1 MAEREKNILII
12 APHPDDDVIGMGGTI
27 ALKAKEGAS
36 FTIIYVTNGSGSV
49 KTGEY
54 KDLSKEELIILRKE
68 EAKRSLVPLLDDASD
83 VRQEFL
89 GLESATLFTTPEL
102 FTRELDAILRSKK
115 YDEVYIPYFKDRH
128 PTHKAVAE
136 LSIETI
142 KHGRFPVELYAY
154 ETWDPLPVGENT
166 IIVDI
171 SRYYRNK
178 LAAVSCHKSQ
188 CSITPFDEGIIAK
201 NRYNAVFN
209 QINTRNKMDYAELFL
224 RLSDK

>member
-1 MAEREKNILII
+1 MTENVKRILIV

-27 ALKAKEGAS
+27 ALKAKEGTS
-36 FTIIYVTNGSGSV
+36 FTIIYVTNGGGSI

-68 EAKRSLVPLLDDASD
+68 EAKKSLLPLL
-83 VRQEFL
+83 VENTGVEQKFL

-102 FTRELDAILRSKK
+102 FTRELDAILRSKE
-115 YDEVYIPYFKDRH
+115 YSEVYIPYFKDRH

-136 LSIETI
+136 LSMETI
-142 KHGRFPVELYAY
+142 KEGHFRVELYAY
-154 ETWDPLPVGENT
+154 ETWDPLPTGENT
-166 IIVDI
+166 VVVDI
-171 SRYYRNK
+171 SKFYKNK
-178 LAAVSCHKSQ
+178 LSAVSCHKSQ

-209 QINTRNKMDYAELFL
+209 QINSKSKMDYAELFL

>member
-12 APHPDDDVIGMGGTI
+12 APHPDDDVIGMGSTI
-27 ALKAKEGAS
+27 AVKAKEGAS
-36 FTIIYVTNGSGSV
+36 FTIIYVTNGGGSV

-54 KDLSKEELIILRKE
+54 KNLSKEELVILRKE
-68 EAKRSLVPLLDDASD
+68 EAKRSLVPLIDDAAD
-83 VRQEFL
+83 VRQDFL

-102 FTRELDAILRSKK
+102 FTRELESVLRSKK

-136 LSIETI
+136 LSMEAI
-142 KHGRFPVELYAY
+142 KYGKFPVELYAY
-154 ETWDPLPVGENT
+154 ETWDPIPAGEDT
-166 IIVDI
+166 MVVDI
-171 SRYYRNK
+171 SRYYKNK
-178 LAAVSCHKSQ
+178 LSAVSCHKSQ

-209 QINTRNKMDYAELFL
+209 QINTKNKMDYAELFL
-224 RLSDK
+224 RIK

>member
-12 APHPDDDVIGMGGTI
+12 APHPDDDVIGMGGTL
-27 ALKAKEGAS
+27 AVKAKEGAS
-36 FTIIYVTNGSGSV
+36 FTIVYVTNGGGSI

-68 EAKRSLVPLLDDASD
+68 EAKKSLIPLMDDPSD
-83 VRQEFL
+83 AKQIFL

-102 FTRELDAILRSKK
+102 FTRELEAILRSKN

-128 PTHKAVAE
+128 ATHKAVAE
-136 LSIETI
+136 LSTDTI
-142 KHGRFPVELYAY
+142 KGGRFPVALYAY
-154 ETWDPLPVGENT
+154 ETWDPLPAGEDSFV
-166 IIVDI
+166 VDI
-171 SRYYRNK
+171 SKYYKNK
-178 LAAVSCHKSQ
+178 LSAVSCHKSQ

-209 QINTRNKMDYAELFL
+209 QINTKNKMEYAELFL
-224 RLSDK
+224 RIR